1 MQDKACKQRGKKPM
15 KKQPIGMV
23 AGIAAAAMMTGTA
36 FAGEFVNTSS
46 GRFYNTGYDYCLTGW
61 NWIYETD
68 GQARCYYFDNNGY
81 AYTNRWTPDGY
92 YVNEWGEWVSN
103 GQVVTIGYQSGMQI
117 ETDYSQVGGNYNT
130 TRQIYSD
137 GSTNYYNAGDFPVTV
152 GYSNGRCYV
161 TSYFGN
167 NESATEWFENY
178 FTQYSYES
186 SDHTKFLDFID
197 ANNFRILDSNQG
209 TETYYSR

>member
-1 MQDKACKQRGKKPM
+1 M
-15 KKQPIGMV
+15 KKQLIGMV
-23 AGIAAAAMMTGTA
+23 AGIAAAVMMTGTA

-197 ANNFRILDSNQG
+197 ANNFRIVDRNQG
-209 TETYYSR
+209 TETYFSR

>member
-1 MQDKACKQRGKKPM
+1 M
-15 KKQPIGMV
+15 KKQLIGMV
-23 AGIAAAAMMTGTA
+23 AGIAASIMMTGTA
-36 FAGEFVNTSS
+36 FAGEFVNMNG

-61 NWIYETD
+61 NWIYEAD

-81 AYTNRWTPDGY
+81 AYTSRTTPDGY
-92 YVNEWGEWVSN
+92 YVNEWGEWVAN
-103 GQVVTIGYQSGMQI
+103 GQVVTKGYQNGMQV
-117 ETDYSQVGGNYNT
+117 ETDYSKVGGNYNT
-130 TRQIYSD
+130 TRQIYSN
-137 GSTNYYNAGDFPVTV
+137 GSTNYYNPGDFPVTV
-152 GYSNGRCYV
+152 GYSNGQCYV

-167 NESATEWFENY
+167 NESTTEWFSNY
-178 FTQYSYES
+178 NTQYSYES

>member
-1 MQDKACKQRGKKPM
+1 
-15 KKQPIGMV
+15 MV
-23 AGIAAAAMMTGTA
+23 AGIAAAVMMTGTA

-197 ANNFRILDSNQG
+197 ANNFRIIDSNQG
-209 TETYYSR
+209 TETYFGR

>member
-1 MQDKACKQRGKKPM
+1 M
-15 KKQPIGMV
+15 KKQLIGMV
-23 AGIAAAAMMTGTA
+23 AGIAAAVMMTGTA
-36 FAGEFVNTSS
+36 FAGEFVNMDG
-46 GRFYNTGYDYCLTGW
+46 GRFYNTGYDYCLNGW

-92 YVNEWGEWVSN
+92 YVNEWGEWVAN
-103 GQVVTIGYQSGMQI
+103 GQVVTKGYQSGMQI
-117 ETDYSQVGGNYNT
+117 ATDYSQVGGNYNT

-137 GSTNYYNAGDFPVTV
+137 GTTNYYNPGDFPVTV
-152 GYSNGRCYV
+152 GYSNGKCYV

-186 SDHTKFLDFID
+186 SDHTKLLDFID
-197 ANNFRILDSNQG
+197 ANNFRIVDHNQG
-209 TETYYSR
+209 TETYFGR

>member
-1 MQDKACKQRGKKPM
+1 M
-15 KKQPIGMV
+15 KKQLIGMV
-23 AGIAAAAMMTGTA
+23 AGIAAAVMMTGTA

-186 SDHTKFLDFID
+186 SNHRKMLDFID
-197 ANNFRILDSNQG
+197 ANNFRIIDLDQG
-209 TETYYSR
+209 TETYFGR

>member
-1 MQDKACKQRGKKPM
+1 M
-15 KKQPIGMV
+15 KKQLIGMV
-23 AGIAAAAMMTGTA
+23 AGIAAAVMMTGTA

-197 ANNFRILDSNQG
+197 ANNFRIIDSNQG
-209 TETYYSR
+209 TETYFGR